1 MLSNVNRL
9 RKRKEFSYLYNNGT
23 AKHSA
28 HITLVFLPTKHRPLK
43 IGFSIGKKIG
53 KAYMR
58 NLIKRRMRSIVRELV
73 PNLPDNYNMVFIAKA
88 GINEISFAELR
99 NEIMLVVEKS
109 GLKK

>member
-73 PNLPDNYNMVFIAKA
+73 PNLPDNYNMVFIAKV

-99 NEIMLVVEKS
+99 NEIMFVVEKS